1 MHNLI
6 KAIRLHAGL
15 NQQEFAKKLEVSFAT
30 VNRWENTKT
39 VPNKLAQTK
48 LYVFCKENNIPVAE
62 MTLQRIHHEAASLNV
77 KDDRIILYHG
87 SKSGIRGKIAPI
99 SREKCDFGAGF
110 YMGTEPMHPLT
121 LICDFKKSRFYIV
134 SIKLNGLA
142 KLEIPAD
149 LEWAMIIAYNRGK
162 MESIKGTDVYE
173 KYRHI
178 CENKDILIGSIAN
191 DRMFFVLDNFFQG
204 NITNLALIKS
214 LSALQPG
221 RQYVAVTQQGCDAV
235 RVEKE
240 IPISYLERRF
250 LQDISEEN
258 RTKGISMAND
268 ICRNYRREGLFFDEI
283 IDQAK
288 EAGQN
293 GQPTA

>member
-48 LYVFCKENNIPVAE
+48 LYAFCKENNIPVAE

-77 KDDRIILYHG
+77 KDDRIILFHG

-110 YMGTEPMHPLT
+110 YMGTEPMQPLT

-134 SIKLNGLA
+134 SIKLNDLA
-142 KLEIPAD
+142 KLEISAD

-214 LSALQPG
+214 LSALQLG

-235 RVEKE
+235 RIEKE

-283 IDQAK
+283 MDRAK
-288 EAGQN
+288 EAEQN
-293 GQPTA
+293 G

>member
-15 NQQEFAKKLEVSFAT
+15 NQQEFAKKLEVSSAT
-30 VNRWENTKT
+30 VNRWENTKAA
-39 VPNKLAQTK
+39 PNKLAQTK
-48 LYVFCKENNIPVAE
+48 LYEFCKENNIPVAE

-110 YMGTEPMHPLT
+110 YMGTEPMQPLT

-235 RVEKE
+235 RIEKE

-283 IDQAK
+283 MDQAK
-288 EAGQN
+288 EAAQN
-293 GQPTA
+293 G

>member
-1 MHNLI
+1 M
-6 KAIRLHAGL
+6 RL
-15 NQQEFAKKLEVSFAT
+15 
-30 VNRWENTKT
+30 WE
-39 VPNKLAQTK
+39 
-48 LYVFCKENNIPVAE
+48 
-62 MTLQRIHHEAASLNV
+62 
-77 KDDRIILYHG
+77 
-87 SKSGIRGKIAPI
+87 
-99 SREKCDFGAGF
+99 
-110 YMGTEPMHPLT
+110 
-121 LICDFKKSRFYIV
+121 KSRFYIV

-178 CENKDILIGSIAN
+178 CENKDILIGSIPN

-204 NITNLALIKS
+204 NITNLSLIKS

-235 RVEKE
+235 RIEKE
-240 IPISYLERRF
+240 IPISYLEGKF

-268 ICRNYRREGLFFDEI
+268 ICRNYRRERLFFDEI
-283 IDQAK
+283 MDRAK
-288 EAGQN
+288 EAEQN
-293 GQPTA
+293 G

>member
-48 LYVFCKENNIPVAE
+48 LYAFCKENNIPVAE

-77 KDDRIILYHG
+77 KDDRIILFHG
-87 SKSGIRGKIAPI
+87 SKSGICGKIAPI

-110 YMGTEPMHPLT
+110 YMGTEPMQPLT

-204 NITNLALIKS
+204 NITTLALIKS
-214 LSALQPG
+214 LSALQLG

-240 IPISYLERRF
+240 IPISYLEKRF

-288 EAGQN
+288 EAAQN
-293 GQPTA
+293 G

>member
-30 VNRWENTKT
+30 VNRQENTKAT
-39 VPNKLAQTK
+39 PNKLAQTK
-48 LYVFCKENNIPVAE
+48 LYEFCKENNIPVAE

-77 KDDRIILYHG
+77 KDDRIILFHG

-110 YMGTEPMHPLT
+110 YMGTEPMQPLT

-235 RVEKE
+235 RIEKE
-240 IPISYLERRF
+240 IPISYLEKRF

-283 IDQAK
+283 MDRAK
-288 EAGQN
+288 EVEQN

>member
-39 VPNKLAQTK
+39 VPNKFAQTK
-48 LYVFCKENNIPVAE
+48 LYAFCKENNIPVAE

-77 KDDRIILYHG
+77 KDDRIILFHG

-99 SREKCDFGAGF
+99 SRDKCDFGAGF
-110 YMGTEPMHPLT
+110 YMGTEPMQPLT

-214 LSALQPG
+214 LSALQLG

-235 RVEKE
+235 RIEKE
-240 IPISYLERRF
+240 IPISYLEKRF

-268 ICRNYRREGLFFDEI
+268 ICRNYRREGMFFDELM
-283 IDQAK
+283 DQAK
-288 EAGQN
+288 EVEQN
-293 GQPTA
+293 G

>member
-6 KAIRLHAGL
+6 KAIRLHARL

-30 VNRWENTKT
+30 VNRWENTKAA
-39 VPNKLAQTK
+39 PNKLAQTK
-48 LYVFCKENNIPVAE
+48 LYEFCKENNIPVAE

-77 KDDRIILYHG
+77 KDDRIILFHG

-110 YMGTEPMHPLT
+110 YMGTEPMQPLT

-235 RVEKE
+235 RIEKE
-240 IPISYLERRF
+240 IPISYLISCPCF
-250 LQDISEEN
+250 L
-258 RTKGISMAND
+258 
-268 ICRNYRREGLFFDEI
+268 
-283 IDQAK
+283 
-288 EAGQN
+288 AGN
-293 GQPTA
+293 TL

>member
-48 LYVFCKENNIPVAE
+48 LYAFCKENNIPVAE

-77 KDDRIILYHG
+77 KDDRIILFHG

-110 YMGTEPMHPLT
+110 YMGTEPMQPLT

-235 RVEKE
+235 RIEKE

-283 IDQAK
+283 MDRAK
-288 EAGQN
+288 EAEQN
-293 GQPTA
+293 G

>member
-30 VNRWENTKT
+30 VNRWENTKAA
-39 VPNKLAQTK
+39 PNKLAQTK
-48 LYVFCKENNIPVAE
+48 LYEFCKENHIPVAE

-77 KDDRIILYHG
+77 KDDRIILFHS

-110 YMGTEPMHPLT
+110 YMGTEPMQPLT

-162 MESIKGTDVYE
+162 IESIKGTDVYE

-214 LSALQPG
+214 LSALQLG

-235 RVEKE
+235 RIEKE

-268 ICRNYRREGLFFDEI
+268 ICRNYRREGLLFDEI
-283 IDQAK
+283 MDQAK
-288 EAGQN
+288 EAAQN
-293 GQPTA
+293 G

>member
-30 VNRWENTKT
+30 VNRWENTKAT
-39 VPNKLAQTK
+39 PNKLAQTK
-48 LYVFCKENNIPVAE
+48 LYEFCKENNIPVAE

-99 SREKCDFGAGF
+99 SREKCDFWAGF
-110 YMGTEPMHPLT
+110 YMGAEPMHPLT

-134 SIKLNGLA
+134 SIKPNGLA

-204 NITNLALIKS
+204 NITNLSLIKS

-235 RVEKE
+235 RIEKE
-240 IPISYLERRF
+240 IPISYLEGKF

-283 IDQAK
+283 MDQAK
-288 EAGQN
+288 EAEQN
-293 GQPTA
+293 G

>member
-6 KAIRLHAGL
+6 KAIRLHARL

-30 VNRWENTKT
+30 VNRWENTKAA
-39 VPNKLAQTK
+39 PNKLAQTK
-48 LYVFCKENNIPVAE
+48 LYAFCKENNIPVAE

-77 KDDRIILYHG
+77 KDDRIILFHG

-121 LICDFKKSRFYIV
+121 LICDFKKSKFYIV

-214 LSALQPG
+214 LSALQLG
-221 RQYVAVTQQGCDAV
+221 KQYVAVTQQGCDAV
-235 RVEKE
+235 RIEKE

-283 IDQAK
+283 MEHAK
-288 EAGQN
+288 EAAQN
-293 GQPTA
+293 G

>member
-48 LYVFCKENNIPVAE
+48 LYAFCKENNIPVAE

-77 KDDRIILYHG
+77 KDDRIILFHG

-110 YMGTEPMHPLT
+110 YMGTEPMQPLT

-214 LSALQPG
+214 LSALQLG

-235 RVEKE
+235 RIEKE

-283 IDQAK
+283 MDQAK
-288 EAGQN
+288 EAAQN
-293 GQPTA
+293 GYPTA

>member
-1 MHNLI
+1 MQNLM
-6 KAIRLHAGL
+6 KTIRLHAGL
-15 NQQEFAKKLEVSFAT
+15 SQQKFAEKLEVSFAT
-30 VNRWENTKT
+30 IQRWENTKAT
-39 VPNKLAQTK
+39 PSKLTQTK
-48 LYVFCKENNIPVAE
+48 LYEFCKENDIPVAE
-62 MTLQRIHHEAASLNV
+62 MTIQRIHDEAASLDI
-77 KDDRIILYHG
+77 KDNRLILFHG

-110 YMGTEPMHPLT
+110 YMGTEPMQPLT

-134 SIKLNGLA
+134 SIQLDDLA

-149 LEWAMIIAYNRGK
+149 LEWAMIVAYNRGK

-204 NITNLALIKS
+204 NITDLALIKS
-214 LSALQPG
+214 LSALQLG
-221 RQYVAVTQQGCDAV
+221 RQYVAITQNGCDAV
-235 RVEKE
+235 RIEKE

-258 RTKGISMAND
+258 RAKGISMAND
-268 ICRNYRREGLFFDEI
+268 ICRNYRREGMFFDELM
-283 IDQAK
+283 DQTK
-288 EAGQN
+288 EVEQN
-293 GQPTA
+293 G